1 MLMKSITAAAF
12 LCAAAATTAQADIGE
27 RILNMFDNGNSYSV
41 SASGSQPRVYNRP
54 PASFKGQWYTTA
66 DGCSYSRANPP
77 GGAPT
82 WHLILNPHH
91 IGQPN
96 AHRRCAPML

>member
-1 MLMKSITAAAF
+1 MFKKSLTALIVLAATSTAA
-12 LCAAAATTAQADIGE
+12 QAGIGE
-27 RILNMFDNGNSYSV
+27 RILNLFDNDNRSF
-41 SASGSQPRVYNRP
+41 ASSNQARVYNRP
-54 PASFKGQWYTTA
+54 PASFKGQWFTTA

-96 AHRRCAPML
+96 AHAGCVPML